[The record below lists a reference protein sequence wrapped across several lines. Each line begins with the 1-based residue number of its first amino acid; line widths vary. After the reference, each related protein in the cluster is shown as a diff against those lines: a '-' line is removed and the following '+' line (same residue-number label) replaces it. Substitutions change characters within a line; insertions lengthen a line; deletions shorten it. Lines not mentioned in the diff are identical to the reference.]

1 MSAKDGVIRVPYSL
15 VSRNCDVKRIVTVY
29 MAIAS
34 YAGKSRRAVL
44 SLRDIIYTLGLKPKS
59 GRGRINEQ
67 VAMAVNALRDL
78 GFLEQAPEYTVGSKI
93 VASRKYGFLLAPVS
107 TGCKTSTGITKGMFR
122 MIIEVERGS
131 VQISDVPDDGFN
143 KISDEDGESS
153 ESEVDDKKM
162 MRYTFSAETA
172 AKTMLAIREVIA
184 VTKEGAAYISRSY
197 LGDKIGISER
207 KITDVTEYLH
217 TMNLIMKRTICIF
230 DAHGSPKR
238 LTFYT
243 NTYGSV
249 ADANARLT
257 KATTNYMDHSASMP
271 YKVTTQKRNKKLKL
285 SGLDVEQL
293 VGTGGD
299 CDKNEIAFD
308 T

>member
-15 VSRNCDVKRIVTVY
+15 ASCNCGVKRIVTVY

-44 SLRDIIYTLGLKPKS
+44 SLMDIIYTLGLKPKS

-78 GFLEQAPEYTVGSKI
+78 RFLEQAPEYTVGSKI

-122 MIIEVERGS
+122 MIIEVERGP
-131 VQISDVPDDGFN
+131 VQISD
-143 KISDEDGESS
+143 EDSEAS
-153 ESEVDDKKM
+153 ESKVDDKKM
-162 MRYTFSAETA
+162 MGYTFSAETA
-172 AKTMLAIREVIA
+172 AKTMLAIREAIA

-197 LGDKIGISER
+197 LSEKVGISER

-217 TMNLIMKRTICIF
+217 AMNLIMKRTICIF
-230 DAHGSPKR
+230 NAHGSPKR

-243 NTYGSV
+243 NTYGSET
-249 ADANARLT
+249 DANIRLT
-257 KATTNYMDHSASMP
+257 KATTNYRDHSVSIP
-271 YKVTTQKRNKKLKL
+271 YRGATQKRNKKLKL
-285 SGLDVEQL
+285 SDFDVEQL
-293 VGTGGD
+293 VGTGSD
-299 CDKNEIAFD
+299 CGENEIAFD
-308 T
+308 A